1 MIILTAL
8 VMGIAYG
15 TADGMISGAPSS
27 EIKYEAWN
35 PPMGK
40 KESGESCK
48 DGNCIGDICGISKD
62 GKVYKAFRSV
72 RDKLKEKC
80 KF

>member
-1 MIILTAL
+1 MIILTAIIT
-8 VMGIAYG
+8 GISYG
-15 TADGMISGAPSS
+15 SADIVSSSSTS
-27 EIKYEAWN
+27 EIKYDAWN

-40 KESGESCK
+40 KDSGESCK
-48 DGNCIGDICGISKD
+48 DGNCIGDICGIKKD
-62 GKVYKAFRSV
+62 SKVYKSISSI